1 MLYKSSKHGVTQNW
15 LINMERRGY
24 YQQKT
29 TAARYAKRS
38 GSAMFDVQFE
48 QGKGWYWQPSTGPQA
63 EWAHAV
69 ADLHEEISWAG
80 ERDGTPVVTV
90 HVFKHELPDLPKEFL
105 VEPVTPS
112 LWVGDTKQ
120 RTSSTAPKERSTHA
134 SPVAHIHEWLTLY
147 HEEHSAVP
155 TVRDAVAELQPQGI
169 NVSTIRT
176 QYYKWRKNSL

>member
-1 MLYKSSKHGVTQNW
+1 MTS
-15 LINMERRGY
+15 Y

-69 ADLHEEISWAG
+69 AELHEEVSWAG

-112 LWVGDTKQ
+112 LWDSRSPKVTGSRDQ
-120 RTSSTAPKERSTHA
+120 SSHKEYSTHRR
-134 SPVAHIHEWLTLY
+134 PTKRVHEWLDITSKFCTVDPL
-147 HEEHSAVP
+147 P
-155 TVRDAVAELQPQGI
+155 TVGEAVAALVPEGI

-176 QYYKWRKNSL
+176 QFYKWRKNNL